1 MPINHGL
8 SEIFQWNVAPV
19 VRRAG
24 MRYPC
29 YFARSGRFLLEIPMR
44 TTVPATIAFLSMLAT
59 QACTQS
65 QETEHL
71 TIYAAAAVKTSLTEI
86 VEDFEQSTGNTV
98 DVVFDSAGA
107 TLRHYLDDPS
117 AGLFITTPSR
127 IESAQADGTIPVGT
141 IIELGSTVA
150 GVAVPP
156 GTPKPDISTA
166 ANLRAALLAA
176 DKIAFSDPS
185 RGATVGN
192 HFMAVIETLGIK
204 DEVLAKAV
212 LAPNGV
218 ETMRLVLEDGVDI
231 GITQSVEVMQANRD
245 ALAGGFPGEF
255 ELRTT
260 YSLWHQNDISPAAQ
274 ALIDAILSPAGRA
287 LIAAEGLEV
296 PAN

>member
-1 MPINHGL
+1 M
-8 SEIFQWNVAPV
+8 
-19 VRRAG
+19 
-24 MRYPC
+24 
-29 YFARSGRFLLEIPMR
+29 ARSQAAPMPTARRRGLAAVRPSAIHAILLPGIRLLEIGMR
-44 TTVPATIAFLSMLAT
+44 TRIPAAIALISWLAT
-59 QACTQS
+59 PILAQAQDS
-65 QETEHL
+65 VHL
-71 TIYAAAAVKTSLTEI
+71 TVYAAAAVKTSLTEI
-86 VEDFEQSTGNTV
+86 AEEFERSTGHSV

-127 IESAQADGTIPVGT
+127 IEDAQRDGTIPSGT

-156 GTPKPDISTA
+156 GTPKPDISTPDK
-166 ANLRAALLAA
+166 LRAALLAA
-176 DKIAFSDPS
+176 DQIAFSDPS

-192 HFMAVIETLGIK
+192 HFMTVIEALGIK

-218 ETMRLVLEDGVDI
+218 ETMRLVLEEGVDI

-255 ELRTT
+255 ELRTA
-260 YSLWHQNDISPAAQ
+260 YSLWYQDDIPPAAQ

-287 LIAAEGLEV
+287 LIAAEGLA
-296 PAN
+296 PSAD